1 MINFYKI
8 FLTLLI
14 TLVSVQQSYSNSDLF
29 PVKGSIRKRVD
40 FWKKVYTEIS
50 STESFIHDAND
61 QSIIYKK
68 VPLPKGKKARIRFIK
83 KEKRKIRTIL
93 YSIAKNQ
100 TKNLTSFGQKILGL
114 VADKSTKEIYQ
125 MAKNIRFQYGLR
137 DRYYAGLIRSYKFLD
152 FIQQTYKDMGL
163 PIELSYLPHVE
174 SSFNYKAYS
183 KVGAAGIW
191 QFMRSTGRLYG
202 LKVNYLIDERRD
214 PIKATRAAAR
224 LLRDNYR
231 RLNSWPLALTA
242 YNHGA
247 QSMLRAIKKLG
258 TTDINTIV
266 KKYKGRRFGFASKNF
281 YATFM
286 ATVEISKNPEKYFKA
301 FKKPKQF
308 KYTTI
313 KLNRAYTISQ
323 IKKAIGLSNKILQD
337 YNFQIR
343 PKAYRSPLYL
353 PKGFKLKLPELPLSK
368 IAIYQSKIDKMKS
381 TKGNQYAE
389 YMHIISRGE
398 TLFDISQIYKVDMY
412 KIITFNDISNPSRIF
427 PGMKLKIPGKKT
439 KIKRNT
445 ITKTSTKL
453 EPVKVATFKQANRK
467 DKEVFNFTEDLFS
480 ETFGKVLKKDTKA
493 KSKILAP
500 PLIGTPEINLASYD
514 LDIIKINKNLYNI
527 TIETEETLGH
537 FADWGLIRIRNIRK
551 HNRLSFKSNI
561 STGSNIQLPILSKN
575 IQRFKKERNEY
586 HLSIQ
591 EDFYGNFKYKGTKAH
606 KVRRGES
613 IHSII
618 QKYDIPYWVLRK
630 HQPKAKLPRML
641 KIGDIIEIPKF
652 EEIEED
658 SSLLPKDDDQENE
671 D

>member
-1 MINFYKI
+1 
-8 FLTLLI
+8 
-14 TLVSVQQSYSNSDLF
+14 
-29 PVKGSIRKRVD
+29 
-40 FWKKVYTEIS
+40 
-50 STESFIHDAND
+50 
-61 QSIIYKK
+61 
-68 VPLPKGKKARIRFIK
+68 
-83 KEKRKIRTIL
+83 
-93 YSIAKNQ
+93 
-100 TKNLTSFGQKILGL
+100 
-114 VADKSTKEIYQ
+114 
-125 MAKNIRFQYGLR
+125 
-137 DRYYAGLIRSYKFLD
+137 
-152 FIQQTYKDMGL
+152 
-163 PIELSYLPHVE
+163 
-174 SSFNYKAYS
+174 
-183 KVGAAGIW
+183 
-191 QFMRSTGRLYG
+191 
-202 LKVNYLIDERRD
+202 
-214 PIKATRAAAR
+214 
-224 LLRDNYR
+224 
-231 RLNSWPLALTA
+231 
-242 YNHGA
+242 
-247 QSMLRAIKKLG
+247 
-258 TTDINTIV
+258 
-266 KKYKGRRFGFASKNF
+266 
-281 YATFM
+281 
-286 ATVEISKNPEKYFKA
+286 
-301 FKKPKQF
+301 
-308 KYTTI
+308 
-313 KLNRAYTISQ
+313 
-323 IKKAIGLSNKILQD
+323 
-337 YNFQIR
+337 
-343 PKAYRSPLYL
+343 
-353 PKGFKLKLPELPLSK
+353 
-368 IAIYQSKIDKMKS
+368 
-381 TKGNQYAE
+381 
-389 YMHIISRGE
+389 
-398 TLFDISQIYKVDMY
+398 
-412 KIITFNDISNPSRIF
+412 
-427 PGMKLKIPGKKT
+427 MKLKIPGKKT